1 MSMRIS
7 ELART
12 TAVPLPTVKY
22 YLREGLLPVGRATAA
37 TQADYDQT
45 HVERLR
51 LIRALVDVGGL
62 SLTSVAAVLAV
73 LDKGSDQLP
82 YAIGEAHTA
91 LGPVVEAAEGGAPP
105 TRALTLVRRL
115 GWRVYEQAPA
125 LRQLEAALAAA
136 ERVGIAPSEATVDR
150 YAAAALGIAE
160 HDIDAIPMGGAGADA
175 TAGADAAAGPSGAVA
190 YVVLATVL
198 YEPILLALRRLA
210 QAHVFTARF
219 DGPDVAPG
227 SDRVSP
233 RPT

>member
-12 TAVPLPTVKY
+12 TGVPLPTVKY
-22 YLREGLLPVGRATAA
+22 YLREGLLPAGRPTAA
-37 TQADYDQT
+37 TQADYGRA

-62 SLTSVAAVLAV
+62 SLTSVATVLAV
-73 LDKGSDQLP
+73 LDEGSDQLP
-82 YAIGEAHTA
+82 HAIGEAHTA
-91 LGPVVEAAEGGAPP
+91 LGPVVEVAEGGAPP
-105 TRALTLVRRL
+105 ARALALVRRL

-125 LRQLEAALAAA
+125 LYQLDAALAAA
-136 ERVGIAPSEATVDR
+136 EQVGIAPSEATVDR

-160 HDIDAIPMGGAGADA
+160 DDIEAIPMGAAAADA
-175 TAGADAAAGPSGAVA
+175 PDGPGGAVA

-219 DGPDVAPG
+219 DEPDGPPVAE
-227 SDRVSP
+227 VTP